1 MIRYSED
8 GSVGWIAKR
17 RASDVAISGGG
28 TKAKSKSDGGN
39 GEVVV
44 TAGLIVSEN
53 RLTPLLVYLCIGL
66 SALTPR
72 LLDKIPTAASFGVLC
87 FIGAKSILQGNE
99 FVERLLLL
107 FVPPSE
113 FPQGRSYA
121 RVPWRTMHAYTL
133 LQLCC
138 FVLCGATSGSLSIGS
153 GLVPIDPIVDRV
165 LGLFFPF
172 MVVAFVPFRKV
183 LLPRLFD
190 EQALLCVVH
199 AVSLTP
205 LLAVVY

>member
-1 MIRYSED
+1 MASRYSED

-17 RASDVAISGGG
+17 RASDVGISSGATSPASGGSTG
-28 TKAKSKSDGGN
+28 ANGQGNAVAK
-39 GEVVV
+39 

-53 RLTPLLVYLCIGL
+53 RLTPLVVYLCIGL

-113 FPQGRSYA
+113 FPQGRCA
-121 RVPWRTMHAYTL
+121 N
-133 LQLCC
+133 C
-138 FVLCGATSGSLSIGS
+138 
-153 GLVPIDPIVDRV
+153 
-165 LGLFFPF
+165 
-172 MVVAFVPFRKV
+172 
-183 LLPRLFD
+183 
-190 EQALLCVVH
+190 ALLIIFADVH
-199 AVSLTP
+199 TFVHEYVTRTYLDLEQPFNRLSMMIGAACIFSEQVLRASTVADDAWLHP
-205 LLAVVY
+205 SSALLLCALWGNFWNALHW

>member
-1 MIRYSED
+1 MSSRYSED

-17 RASDVAISGGG
+17 RASDVGISGGG
-28 TKAKSKSDGGN
+28 ASPVSGGSIGRNGQDKA
-39 GEVVV
+39 VV

-113 FPQGRSYA
+113 FPQGRCA
-121 RVPWRTMHAYTL
+121 NCTL
-133 LQLCC
+133 LDN
-138 FVLCGATSGSLSIGS
+138 FADI
-153 GLVPIDPIVDRV
+153 
-165 LGLFFPF
+165 
-172 MVVAFVPFRKV
+172 
-183 LLPRLFD
+183 
-190 EQALLCVVH
+190 QALMS
-199 AVSLTP
+199 A
-205 LLAVVY
+205 